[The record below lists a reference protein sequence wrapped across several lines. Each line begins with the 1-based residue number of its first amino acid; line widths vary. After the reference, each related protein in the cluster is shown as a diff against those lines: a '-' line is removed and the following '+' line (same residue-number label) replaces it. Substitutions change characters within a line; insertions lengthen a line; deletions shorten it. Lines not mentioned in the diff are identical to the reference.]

1 MSVGELSPSAVALAE
16 MGSSRPRADS
26 GLGLRLDRQ
35 ASVRMVWKDRAM
47 PGSERSGSGAIYLNQ
62 LNSGNSIFTAESAEG
77 RREENKFRYFLFSMS
92 LCALCGEIL
101 PF

>member
-35 ASVRMVWKDRAM
+35 ASIWMVWKVRAM
-47 PGSERSGSGAIYLNQ
+47 PGSARNGSGSVYVNRSLSRALVAGERNLGAI
-62 LNSGNSIFTAESAEG
+62 
-77 RREENKFRYFLFSMS
+77 
-92 LCALCGEIL
+92 
-101 PF
+101 P